1 MRAGLIRNFDERS
14 TPWFEIEIYREA
26 LERARVP
33 CFDKSNLRD
42 KLIKNLIRLL
52 AEDLISATEER
63 IKKYVLERDAVDP
76 VKQPLSS
83 KIVDFSANVAEQVH
97 NLQKLLKETVYTS
110 YDVSRADIKARLY
123 IQRVF
128 KAYLEQPARMPDYVY
143 RKYTDVLK
151 YSNMLGNPKDE
162 ELNRS
167 NLEKFK
173 DKIKGDPLFVRT
185 IAEHIAGMTD
195 QYLLNEYRQ
204 LFAPEVW

>member
-1 MRAGLIRNFDERS
+1 M
-14 TPWFEIEIYREA
+14 
-26 LERARVP
+26 
-33 CFDKSNLRD
+33 
-42 KLIKNLIRLL
+42 
-52 AEDLISATEER
+52 
-63 IKKYVLERDAVDP
+63 
-76 VKQPLSS
+76 
-83 KIVDFSANVAEQVH
+83 NVAEQVH

-143 RKYTDVLK
+143 RKYSDVLK
-151 YSNMLGNPKDE
+151 YSNVLRIPEGK
-162 ELNRS
+162 ELKRS
-167 NLEKFK
+167 SLEKLK
-173 DKIKGDPLFVRT
+173 VKIEDDPLFVRT